1 MDRYNNIFLSD
12 ITDKYNFSS
21 VSKMGPEFKIPN
33 RPNVKSHS
41 EKLLNEFHKA
51 QKEFNAFLPE
61 KTLAKSFNDG
71 LYVEFSG
78 ADNCELI
85 TGSLENESQGIK
97 LLNVRNVCSESK
109 NITKATVFIPRG
121 KEDVFLRKIRDFGTK
136 KTKTGK
142 PKNNNLVSSIETI
155 ENAVKISAFWVGS
168 PKDLPNDNKQWYELW
183 FDIDGYN
190 FKHTKDIVFRI
201 FDELGLEH
209 RREDEFVYFP
219 DRCIIPV
226 YANCSDLLCIIK
238 QGATIA
244 EIRKPADPNTFFY
257 ESQFSDQ
264 EEWSEDL
271 LDRIDFNDS
280 NVAVS
285 ILDTGV
291 NCQHKLVSK
300 FVSANPETINKNW
313 TVKDKNGHG
322 TGIAGIVLYNDLKN
336 ALLSNKIFPL
346 NHTIESI
353 KIIDSNYSNNTSN
366 TLYGYVMNQ
375 AVSLSEIANSKYKH
389 IYCMAVTDSTSSSNN
404 GEPSS
409 WSASLDSLSSNNEG
423 RLFIVSAGNVN
434 LKSLENYGY
443 PDACLNT
450 SVEDP
455 GQSWNAITV
464 GAYSN
469 DELLPEK
476 EIYKGYSRLTKP
488 KELSPYS
495 STSFSW
501 KNSWPIKPEIVCD
514 GGDVA
519 SDGNKYFMGADELS
533 KLTLNKDILSNLF
546 NFSCAT
552 SAATAQCSYIA
563 AELFSMY
570 PDMRPETLRGLIIHS
585 ARWSKP
591 MLNQFCIDT
600 HRKRNFNKL
609 LRTCGYGIPNLDIA
623 RDTLNNRVNM
633 ILEEEIQPYKKTKSS
648 DIKMNEM
655 HIHTLPWP
663 EMVLQSLENETIS
676 VRITLSYFIEPSP
689 GEKGWKNKYRY
700 SSCGLRFDMKRPNE
714 TLDQFKMRINNAM
727 RDDDYVNIGNSKNNW
742 LLGPNNRD
750 VGSIH
755 SDVWTDSAINLA
767 QSGYIAIYPV
777 VGWWKERTKLK
788 KYNSKIHYS
797 LIVSIETDNENID
810 LYTPIMTKIESKIAV
825 PILAKN

>member
-1 MDRYNNIFLSD
+1 MY
-12 ITDKYNFSS
+12 
-21 VSKMGPEFKIPN
+21 
-33 RPNVKSHS
+33 
-41 EKLLNEFHKA
+41 
-51 QKEFNAFLPE
+51 
-61 KTLAKSFNDG
+61 
-71 LYVEFSG
+71 
-78 ADNCELI
+78 
-85 TGSLENESQGIK
+85 
-97 LLNVRNVCSESK
+97 
-109 NITKATVFIPRG
+109 
-121 KEDVFLRKIRDFGTK
+121 
-136 KTKTGK
+136 
-142 PKNNNLVSSIETI
+142 
-155 ENAVKISAFWVGS
+155 
-168 PKDLPNDNKQWYELW
+168 
-183 FDIDGYN
+183 
-190 FKHTKDIVFRI
+190 
-201 FDELGLEH
+201 
-209 RREDEFVYFP
+209 
-219 DRCIIPV
+219 
-226 YANCSDLLCIIK
+226 
-238 QGATIA
+238 
-244 EIRKPADPNTFFY
+244 
-257 ESQFSDQ
+257 
-264 EEWSEDL
+264 
-271 LDRIDFNDS
+271 
-280 NVAVS
+280 
-285 ILDTGV
+285 
-291 NCQHKLVSK
+291 
-300 FVSANPETINKNW
+300 
-313 TVKDKNGHG
+313 
-322 TGIAGIVLYNDLKN
+322 
-336 ALLSNKIFPL
+336 
-346 NHTIESI
+346 
-353 KIIDSNYSNNTSN
+353 
-366 TLYGYVMNQ
+366 Q
-375 AVSLSEIANSKYKH
+375 AVSLSEIANSKIKH
-389 IYCMAVTDSTSSSNN
+389 IYCMAVSDSTSSSNN

-409 WSASLDSLSSNNEG
+409 WSASLDSLSSDKDG
-423 RLFIVSAGNVN
+423 RLFIVSAGNVD

-443 PDACLNT
+443 PSASLKT

-476 EIYKGYSRLTKP
+476 EIYKGYFRLTKP

-533 KLTLNKDILSNLF
+533 KLTLNNNILFNLF

-563 AELFSMY
+563 AELLSMY

-600 HRKRNFNKL
+600 NKKRNFNKL

-648 DIKMNEM
+648 GPKMNEM

-663 EMVLQSLENETIS
+663 ERVLQSLENETIN

-727 RDDDYVNIGNSKNNW
+727 RDDDYVNTGNSKNNW